1 MAEGR
6 DGVSSL
12 CESDAYG
19 WLMVQ
24 SRVRK
29 ACRGGGLPVFL
40 AIPIWT
46 FNSMPLLR
54 FLPEAT
60 NIDFIG
66 KRYYAFAIDGLLLLI
81 SIIWITLHGFNMG
94 LDFTGG
100 VEVQAKAPYTLSIE
114 QVSQIRDEISALKFN
129 DQVVQTV
136 GGGPCT
142 TPINSCVM
150 IRVQPKASQDY
161 NAAAQTI
168 KNKLGTK
175 YTYLNTQVIGAKV
188 SGELYR
194 AGIYASIA
202 AVICISLWVA
212 FRFEWQYGV
221 AAALATGHDVFVTA
235 GLFSVLHLDFTLTSI
250 AALLTLAGYSIN
262 DTVVVFDRIRE
273 NRRKYKRMPLA
284 DLINLSTNQMLT
296 RTILT
301 SVATALSII
310 PLYFFVP
317 ALAEFTGSILFGI
330 VVGTFSSTYVAAAL
344 LLYLPQPAGAI
355 DDKVATIEA

>member
-1 MAEGR
+1 
-6 DGVSSL
+6 
-12 CESDAYG
+12 
-19 WLMVQ
+19 
-24 SRVRK
+24 
-29 ACRGGGLPVFL
+29 
-40 AIPIWT
+40 
-46 FNSMPLLR
+46 MPLLR

-60 NIDFIG
+60 NINFIG
-66 KRYYAFAIDGLLLLI
+66 VRYYAFAFDGLLLLI
-81 SIIWITLHGFNMG
+81 SIVSILWHGFNLG

-100 VEVQAKAPYTLSIE
+100 VEVEAKAPYSIS
-114 QVSQIRDEISALKFN
+114 QSQIGAIREQITALNFN
-129 DQVVQTV
+129 DQVIQTV
-136 GGGPCT
+136 GGGPCAR
-142 TPINSCVM
+142 PEGSCVM
-150 IRVQPKASQDY
+150 IRVQPRANQDY

-188 SGELYR
+188 SGELLH
-194 AGIYASIA
+194 AGIYAAIA

-212 FRFEWQYGV
+212 FRFEWQYG
-221 AAALATGHDVFVTA
+221 AAAAFATGHDVFVTA

-262 DTVVVFDRIRE
+262 DTVVVFDRLRE

-284 DLINLSTNQMLT
+284 ELINLSTNQMLT

-317 ALAEFTGSILFGI
+317 ALMEFTGAILFGI

-344 LLYLPQPAGAI
+344 LLYLPKPAGPI
-355 DDKVATIEA
+355 ETPVAAETS

>member
-1 MAEGR
+1 
-6 DGVSSL
+6 
-12 CESDAYG
+12 
-19 WLMVQ
+19 
-24 SRVRK
+24 
-29 ACRGGGLPVFL
+29 
-40 AIPIWT
+40 
-46 FNSMPLLR
+46 MPLLR

-60 NIDFIG
+60 NINFIG
-66 KRYYAFAIDGLLLLI
+66 VRYYAFALDGLLLLI
-81 SIIWITLHGFNMG
+81 SIFSIAVHGFNLG

-100 VEVQAKAPYTLSIE
+100 VEVQAKTPYSISD
-114 QVSQIRDEISALKFN
+114 SQIASIRSEVASLGFN
-129 DQVVQTV
+129 DQAIQTV
-136 GGGPCT
+136 AGSALCDKPA
-142 TPINSCVM
+142 NSCVM

-168 KNKLGTK
+168 KNKLGAG

-188 SGELYR
+188 SGELFR
-194 AGIYASIA
+194 SGIYASIL
-202 AVICISLWVA
+202 AVIMIAVWVA
-212 FRFEWQYGV
+212 FRFEWQYGIS
-221 AAALATGHDVFVTA
+221 AAIATGHDVFVTA

-273 NRRKYKRMPLA
+273 NRRKYKRMGLG

-317 ALAEFTGSILFGI
+317 ALEEFTGAILFGI
-330 VVGTFSSTYVAAAL
+330 VIGTFSSTYVAAAL
-344 LLYLPQPAGAI
+344 MLYLPAPAGAI
-355 DDKVATIEA
+355 DTPTKTAREREDVD